1 MDRNFFGRFS
11 WGLLLV
17 AIGVLFLLNQ
27 ADLITID
34 IGEIIRVYWPVIL
47 ILIGLRG
54 LMFQG
59 RHYGDGSGSFFGS
72 SIVLLIG
79 AFFLLKNLDL
89 VTWSF
94 GDLFRYLVP
103 IILILFGLK
112 AIFSP
117 GRRRGHWNNGG
128 WNNGNGNGSGSGSWN
143 NPVHWD
149 PNTPPPPADPLEG
162 TKPQPQPQQ
171 PNHHA
176 KQDKYAKHHGSS
188 WSNGRDSF
196 NKSGFIGDVHLGHDY
211 WELKPS
217 NISHFI
223 GDTFLDLTKAQVPF
237 GETKITISS
246 FIGDVKVI
254 APNDPEVGIHVVSS
268 AFLGDTRVFDRHTGG
283 MFKSTNS
290 ESPFYADAPKKIRIV
305 ASAFIGDVSV
315 TRVG

>member
-27 ADLITID
+27 ADLITMD
-34 IGEIIRVYWPVIL
+34 IGDIIRDYWPVIL

-59 RHYGDGSGSFFGS
+59 RHYGDGSGSFIGS
-72 SIVLLIG
+72 SIILLIG
-79 AFFLLKNLDL
+79 TFFLLKNLDL

-103 IILILFGLK
+103 VILILFGLK

-117 GRRRGHWNNGG
+117 GRRRGHMNNGG
-128 WNNGNGNGSGSGSWN
+128 WNNGNGSGNGGWK
-143 NPVHWD
+143 NPGNWD

-162 TKPQPQPQQ
+162 TKPQQ
-171 PNHHA
+171 PNHEKH
-176 KQDKYAKHHGSS
+176 AKHHGND
-188 WSNGRDSF
+188 WSYGKDSF

-211 WELKPS
+211 WELRPT

-223 GDTFLDLTKAQVPF
+223 GDTFLDLTKAQIPF
-237 GETKITISS
+237 GETKIAISS

-254 APNDPEVGIHVVSS
+254 APNDPEVGIHVISS
-268 AFLGDTRVFDRHTGG
+268 AFLGDTRVFDRRTGG

-290 ESPFYADAPKKIRIV
+290 ESPFYPDAPKKIRIV